1 MHVHNDTTLLELESL
16 ATLPQVTSH
25 RSTNIAH
32 GYKVKGS
39 VVEKASG
46 GKQEED
52 GFAES
57 VLIITDAVGVISTA
71 DVI

>member
-1 MHVHNDTTLLELESL
+1 MKESGIIFINLYGLALASAIRICPICAFNNDPAFHVE
-16 ATLPQVTSH
+16 
-25 RSTNIAH
+25 
-32 GYKVKGS
+32 
-39 VVEKASG
+39 SG